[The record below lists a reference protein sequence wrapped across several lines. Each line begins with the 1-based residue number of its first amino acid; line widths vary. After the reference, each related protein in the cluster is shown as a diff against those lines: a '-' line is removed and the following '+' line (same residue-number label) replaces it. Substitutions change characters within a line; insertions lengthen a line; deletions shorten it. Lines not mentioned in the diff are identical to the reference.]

1 MEMDFCYQP
10 FSGSFGSNTPSRFL
24 LATLQNLRS
33 ETERVQIV
41 NFKTYFFFKLLGPC
55 LLYKWR
61 WSIQYVL
68 VFVSLLFVVPSLCY
82 SSSCFSL
89 LLHLCY
95 LFVSLSLLCLFEL
108 INKTKEK
115 LACTILVSLPCPSW
129 WVNTCFLRNLTLVSL
144 PFHNLKQTCFKQF
157 RNVYY

>member
-33 ETERVQIV
+33 ESERVQIV

-115 LACTILVSLPCPSW
+115 LCMHD
-129 WVNTCFLRNLTLVSL
+129 TCFSSMSKLMGQLGLGIGQATL
-144 PFHNLKQTCFKQF
+144 
-157 RNVYY
+157 